1 LEVRHTSQNPEC
13 PACNGTGFVHP
24 NGSTAV
30 TRCDCLKARISA
42 GRIRTVLEDW
52 PEYADADLENFQPRS
67 LLQIEAI
74 KAIKANPE
82 VSYFLHGYYG
92 SGKTHLMIAQYR
104 YLALRGSTCILRS
117 SKQLMDEL
125 RKAEMQAGP
134 GQEPFESPVWK
145 LVNESSGHLFVD
157 DIEKA
162 PARSDFRAEA
172 LFDLLDTI
180 KRRQLA
186 ITVTS
191 NLDLPAL
198 TKLMGDA
205 AVARLDRIC
214 TRIVL

>member
-1 LEVRHTSQNPEC
+1 MEVRHTSQNPEC
-13 PACNGTGFVHP
+13 PDCNGTGFVHASET
-24 NGSTAV
+24 NAV
-30 TRCDCLKARISA
+30 VRCDCLKARISA
-42 GRIRTVLEDW
+42 DRIRAVLEHW
-52 PEYADADLENFQPRS
+52 PEYAQASLEFFRPRN
-67 LLQIEAI
+67 LLQMEAL
-74 KAIKANPE
+74 KAIKANPKG
-82 VSYFLHGYYG
+82 SYFLHGFYG

-104 YLALRGSTCILRS
+104 HLALQGSTCILRS

-125 RKAEMQAGP
+125 RRAEMQAGP
-134 GQEPFESPVWK
+134 GQEPFESSVWK

-214 TRIVL
+214 TRIAL